1 MTIIFDHTFSEI
13 EPEIIYDL
21 LRLRSEIFVVEQSS
35 LYLDLDGCD
44 TNPLTRHIWINGPN
58 GPISYLR
65 VLSEPEGVRIGRV
78 ATRKE
83 SRGQGLATELLR
95 YVVDSTKGK
104 LTLHAQAH
112 LADWYTSLGYVV
124 TGEEFDD
131 GDGIPHV
138 PMTFVR

>member
-1 MTIIFDHTFSEI
+1 MTTIFDHTFSEI
-13 EPEIIYDL
+13 EPEVLYDL

-35 LYLDLDGCD
+35 IYLDLDGND
-44 TNPLTRHIWINGPN
+44 ADPLTRHIWINGPN
-58 GPISYLR
+58 GPVSYLR
-65 VLSEPEGVRIGRV
+65 VLKESDGTRIGRV
-78 ATRKE
+78 ATSKE
-83 SRGQGLATELLR
+83 FRGQGLATELLR

-131 GDGIPHV
+131 GDGIPHL
-138 PMTFVR
+138 PMIFVR

>member
-1 MTIIFDHTFSEI
+1 MLFRSAYLNRQYITIGLVGIV
-13 EPEIIYDL
+13 
-21 LRLRSEIFVVEQSS
+21 IFV
-35 LYLDLDGCD
+35 L
-44 TNPLTRHIWINGPN
+44 IWINGSN
-58 GPISYLR
+58 RPISYLR

-78 ATRKE
+78 ATRAE

-112 LADWYTSLGYVV
+112 LSDWYTSLGYVV